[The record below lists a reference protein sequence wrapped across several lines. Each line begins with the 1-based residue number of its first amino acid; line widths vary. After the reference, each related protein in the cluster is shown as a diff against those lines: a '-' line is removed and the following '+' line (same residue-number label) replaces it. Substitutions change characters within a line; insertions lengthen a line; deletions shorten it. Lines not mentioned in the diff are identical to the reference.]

1 MGFSDTYDLF
11 CGRQQYLQSEFPV
24 CLRGCASAA
33 VLFSRLFHI
42 GNTKTVQEF
51 ICLCGMTVCV
61 CFLSAVVLDQDRYKI
76 LHLTCLNKYYTLFV
90 RKFLA
95 CFDGIVYSVA
105 EKGAD
110 VKRLYEIYTTKIN
123 KSRKVDMLFT
133 GFLCFISYD
142 NITVLPYPDSGKRSG
157 QAPFSICHTSSA

>member
-42 GNTKTVQEF
+42 GNAEAVQEF
-51 ICLCGMTVCV
+51 IRLCGMTVCV

-76 LHLTCLNKYYTLFV
+76 LHLARFYKDHTLFL
-90 RKFLA
+90 RQLLA

-123 KSRKVDMLFT
+123 KSRKVYMFFT

-142 NITVLPYPDSGKRSG
+142 NIKVLPYPDSGKRSG
-157 QAPFSICHTSSA
+157 QVPFSAYRTS

>member
-11 CGRQQYLQSEFPV
+11 CSRQQYLQSEFPV
-24 CLRGCASAA
+24 CLRGCASTA

-61 CFLSAVVLDQDRYKI
+61 YFISAVVLNQDRYKI
-76 LHLTCLNKYYTLFV
+76 LHLTCFYKYYTLFV
-90 RKFLA
+90 GKFFA
-95 CFDGIVYSVA
+95 GFDGIVNPVA
-105 EKGAD
+105 KQSAD
-110 VKRLYEIYTTKIN
+110 VKRLYEIHAAEIY
-123 KSRKVDMLFT
+123 KSRKIDPLFT

-142 NITVLPYPDSGKRSG
+142 NIKVLPYPDSVRKSG
-157 QAPFSICHTSSA
+157 QVPF

>member
-61 CFLSAVVLDQDRYKI
+61 YFIGTVILNQDRYKI
-76 LHLTCLNKYYTLFV
+76 LHLTCFYKYYTLFV
-90 RKFLA
+90 GKFFA
-95 CFDGIVYSVA
+95 GFDGIIYPVA

-142 NITVLPYPDSGKRSG
+142 NIKVLPYPDSGKRSG
-157 QAPFSICHTSSA
+157 QVPFSAYRTS

>member
-11 CGRQQYLQSEFPV
+11 CSRQQYLQSEFPV

-51 ICLCGMTVCV
+51 IRLCGMTVCV

-90 RKFLA
+90 GKFLA
-95 CFDGIVYSVA
+95 GFDGIVYSVA
-105 EKGAD
+105 EKVLMSSGSMKSTPLKSIKAE
-110 VKRLYEIYTTKIN
+110 KSICFSRAFSALSLMIM
-123 KSRKVDMLFT
+123 SRK
-133 GFLCFISYD
+133 S
-142 NITVLPYPDSGKRSG
+142 LPVW
-157 QAPFSICHTSSA
+157 I

>member
-1 MGFSDTYDLF
+1 MGLSDTYDLF

-33 VLFSRLFHI
+33 VLFSRLFHV

-61 CFLSAVVLDQDRYKI
+61 YFISAVILNQDRDKI
-76 LHLTCLNKYYTLFV
+76 LHLARFDENHTLFF
-90 RKFLA
+90 RQFLA
-95 CFDGIVYSVA
+95 CFNGVVDPVA
-105 EKGAD
+105 EQGAD
-110 VKRLYEIYTTKIN
+110 VKRLYEIHAAEIY

-133 GFLCFISYD
+133 GFLRLISYD
-142 NITVLPYPDSGKRSG
+142 NIKVLPYPDSVKKSG
-157 QAPFSICHTSSA
+157 QVPF

>member
-11 CGRQQYLQSEFPV
+11 CSRQQYLQSEFPV

-51 ICLCGMTVCV
+51 IRLCGMTVCV
-61 CFLSAVVLDQDRYKI
+61 YFISAVVLNQDKDKV
-76 LHLTCLNKYYTLFV
+76 LHLACLNKYYTLFV
-90 RKFLA
+90 GKFLA
-95 CFDGIVYSVA
+95 GFDGIVDPVS
-105 EKGAD
+105 KQGAD
-110 VKRLYEIYTTKIN
+110 VKWLYEIYTTKIN
-123 KSRKVDMLFT
+123 KSRKVYMFFT

-142 NITVLPYPDSGKRSG
+142 NIKVLPYPDSGKRNG
-157 QAPFSICHTSSA
+157 QAPFSICRISSA